1 MKDRQPPGTL
11 PGRNRRN
18 PDKNVSWERLRAV
31 FSALIELPAE
41 ERWASL
47 ARLTDEPLRQEV
59 ASLLKAHE
67 QAGGFLD
74 PGDAARG
81 ADVLDSRK
89 KTRGRRPR

>member
-1 MKDRQPPGTL
+1 MKDQQPPGTP
-11 PGRNRRN
+11 PGRKGRN
-18 PDKNVSWERLRAV
+18 PDKDVSWERLRAV

-47 ARLTDEPLRQEV
+47 AQLTDEPLRQEV

-74 PGDAARG
+74 PGDATRV
-81 ADVLDSRK
+81 ADVRNQRP
-89 KTRGRRPR
+89 KTRRRRPR

>member
-1 MKDRQPPGTL
+1 MRDKQPPGTP
-11 PGRNRRN
+11 PGRKGRN

-47 ARLTDEPLRQEV
+47 AELTDEPLRQEV

-74 PGDAARG
+74 PGDATRG
-81 ADVLDSRK
+81 VLEPRK